1 MRRLR
6 VSMAALALALAQG
19 LWAQAAQVTLELRQE
34 VLLSQPQMTLA
45 DLARIDAADPAQALA
60 LGQVVLGRAPLAG
73 QLEQRSRAEL
83 DMALRGQA
91 LALGLDIAWR
101 GAAGVRIRSERQR
114 LDGQLLL
121 ELATAQLRQEL
132 GHDPGA
138 RRLEAKLAAPLP
150 DLAAPAGALEYRARL
165 VDPSRPRARMAV
177 WIDVIAHGAVYRSVL
192 VPLAVSA
199 HRNVY
204 VARRALAAGSV
215 AAAADFEQRD
225 EDVAA
230 LADAPLAPG
239 TLDHGGRVRQALAGG
254 QVVTARQMAPDDMVL
269 RGDHV
274 RLVSQGGGIA
284 VETGATALADAL
296 VGQQVRV
303 RPERSNEMV
312 TARVTAPGLVS
323 IDGR

>member
-6 VSMAALALALAQG
+6 VSMAALALAQG

-45 DLARIDAADPAQALA
+45 DLARIDAADPALAQAL
-60 LGQVVLGRAPLAG
+60 GRVVLGQAPLAG
-73 QLEQRSRAEL
+73 QLAQRSRAEL
-83 DMALRGQA
+83 DMVLRGQA

-121 ELATAQLRQEL
+121 ELAAARLRQEL

-138 RRLEAKLAAPLP
+138 PRLEARLAAPLP

-254 QVVTARQMAPDDMVL
+254 QVVTARQMAPNDMVL

>member
-1 MRRLR
+1 MRLLR
-6 VSMAALALALAQG
+6 ATMAALALALG
-19 LWAQAAQVTLELRQE
+19 LCAQAVQVTVELRQE

-45 DLARIDAADPAQALA
+45 DLARIDAADPAQARA
-60 LGQVVLGRAPLAG
+60 LGRVVLGRAPLAG

-83 DMALRGQA
+83 DMVLRGQA

-101 GAAGVRIRSERQR
+101 GAAGVRIRSERQQ

-132 GHDPGA
+132 GHDLDA
-138 RRLEAKLAAPLP
+138 RRLKARLAAPLP

-199 HRNVY
+199 HRDVY

-215 AAAADFEQRD
+215 AEAADFEQRD

-239 TLDHGGRVRQALAGG
+239 TLAHGGRVRQALAGG

-274 RLVSQGGGIA
+274 RLVSRGGGIA

-312 TARVTAPGLVS
+312 TARVMAPGLVS

>member
-6 VSMAALALALAQG
+6 ASMVALTLALEQG
-19 LWAQAAQVTLELRQE
+19 AWAQAQQVTIELRQE

-45 DLARIDAADPAQALA
+45 DLARIDAASPAQAQA
-60 LGQVVLGRAPLAG
+60 LGRVVLGRAPLAG

-91 LALGLDIAWR
+91 LAQGLDIVWR
-101 GAAGVRIRSERQR
+101 GAAGVRIRSERQQ
-114 LDGQLLL
+114 LDSQLLL
-121 ELATAQLRQEL
+121 ELATAQLRREL
-132 GHDPGA
+132 GHDLNAPQ
-138 RRLEAKLAAPLP
+138 LEARLAAPLP

-165 VDPSRPRARMAV
+165 VDASRLRARMPV
-177 WIDVIAHGAVYRSVL
+177 WVDVIAHGAVYRSVL
-192 VPLAVSA
+192 VPLAVNA
-199 HRNVY
+199 QRDVY
-204 VARRALAAGSV
+204 VARRALVAGSV

-239 TLDHGGRVRQALAGG
+239 TLEHGGRVRQALAAG
-254 QVVTARQMAPDDMVL
+254 QVVTARQMAPNDMVL
-269 RGDHV
+269 RGDRV
-274 RLVSQGGGIA
+274 RLVSQGAGIA
-284 VETGATALADAL
+284 VETSATALADAL

-312 TARVTAPGLVS
+312 TARVMAPDLVS

>member
-1 MRRLR
+1 MRLLR
-6 VSMAALALALAQG
+6 ATMAALALALAQG
-19 LWAQAAQVTLELRQE
+19 LWAQAAQVTLELRRE
-34 VLLSQPQMTLA
+34 VLLNQPQMTLA
-45 DLARIDAADPAQALA
+45 DLARIEAADPAQAQA
-60 LGQVVLGRAPLAG
+60 LGRVVLGQAPLAG

-83 DMALRGQA
+83 DMVLRGQA

-101 GAAGVRIRSERQR
+101 GAAGVRIRSERQQ

-138 RRLEAKLAAPLP
+138 PRLEARLAAPLP

-199 HRNVY
+199 HRDVY

-239 TLDHGGRVRQALAGG
+239 TLARGGRVRQALAGG
-254 QVVTARQMAPDDMVL
+254 QVVTARQMAPNDMVL

-312 TARVTAPGLVS
+312 TARVMAPDLVS
-323 IDGR
+323 IEGR